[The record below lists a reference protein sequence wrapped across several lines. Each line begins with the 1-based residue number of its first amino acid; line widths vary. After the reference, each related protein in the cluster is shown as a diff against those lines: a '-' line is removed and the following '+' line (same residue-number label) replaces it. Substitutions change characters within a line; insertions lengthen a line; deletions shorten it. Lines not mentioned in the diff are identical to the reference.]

1 MTNAD
6 NRFTGALEKSIFLY
20 STKYGHPKTL
30 RGGGGQGNGVKMPD
44 LGNPGNFEKKENGIW
59 KKGNTADENR
69 S

>member
-30 RGGGGQGNGVKMPD
+30 RGGGVVKGM
-44 LGNPGNFEKKENGIW
+44 G
-59 KKGNTADENR
+59 
-69 S
+69 